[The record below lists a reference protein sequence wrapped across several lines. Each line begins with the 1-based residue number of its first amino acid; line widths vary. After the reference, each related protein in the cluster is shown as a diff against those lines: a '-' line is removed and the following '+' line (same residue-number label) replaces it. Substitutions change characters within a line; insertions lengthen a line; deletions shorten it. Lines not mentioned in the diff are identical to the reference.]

1 MTEVHALLELW
12 FQPSPFFLLI
22 IFCMTSVINYFQ
34 IKISEQNPVA
44 LKHIIMFII
53 IKVHDLPF
61 NHLIL
66 QVNMSGSFPD

>member
-12 FQPSPFFLLI
+12 FQPSPFFAN
-22 IFCMTSVINYFQ
+22 IFCMTSVINYFH

-53 IKVHDLPF
+53 IKVHD
-61 NHLIL
+61 
-66 QVNMSGSFPD
+66 

>member
-1 MTEVHALLELW
+1 
-12 FQPSPFFLLI
+12 
-22 IFCMTSVINYFQ
+22 MTSVINYFQ